1 MAEREVIATYK
12 RYNETGGKVWDTIYF
27 KTAAAAVG
35 ESNSRW
41 FMKPVN
47 TVNGNS
53 FTQNGGIT
61 LYANDITIRKN
72 QTPETYNYIS
82 EGQKIT
88 EALKALD
95 KAAKDAKDSIPSGV
109 LTTANYADTLS
120 SVYQAKNDELDKLT
134 NIAGTGY
141 VMRTTLGYSV
151 ATAPMLADSIK
162 ATNTFVPKERTVN
175 GKALSSNI
183 TLTGDDI
190 KTTASGNNISQDI
203 ATIREMAN
211 GRVRSFVIDTPAQ
224 SETSCNSSFRVP
236 KTNSSTS
243 TSVVKITV
251 TGAKP
256 LEDIQG
262 NLVDL
267 STLVVGDVIFTKTA
281 GMKDWWYAGEAV
293 DTTIQGANVKFYWFY
308 QLDADS
314 ITVENTF
321 NSSSQNAIS
330 GMGVKAAIGTLKAET
345 KGGDKKYIQ
354 SISETNGIISAVEAS
369 MPTSL
374 PASNTTNAYSETGT
388 APVSGTA
395 VNQAISQNVKGS
407 NSTSKGVKV
416 AIGGT
421 IKAPTVTVTVTGGSV
436 AIGNT
441 SVVDGGTVYNAI
453 TGVVTARATK
463 VYYKLKSEGTP
474 TSGMAAG
481 DICII
486 EESVVS

>member
-211 GRVRSFVIDTPAQ
+211 GRSRSFVINTTQ
-224 SETSCNSSFRVP
+224 ESETSCNSLFGVKKTDS
-236 KTNSSTS
+236 TNSI
-243 TSVVKITV
+243 VRVAV
-251 TGAKP
+251 TNAKP
-256 LEDIQG
+256 LYNIQG
-262 NLVDL
+262 DNVAL
-267 STLVVGDVIFTKTA
+267 STLIVGDVIFTKNS
-281 GMKDWWYAGEAV
+281 GMKDWWYGGEAV
-293 DTTIQGANVKFYWFY
+293 DTTVQGSNVKYYWFY

-314 ITVENTF
+314 ITVENTY
-321 NSSSQNAIS
+321 SKTSQNAIS
-330 GMGVKAAIGTLKAET
+330 GMGVQEAIETLDVAA
-345 KGGDKKYIQ
+345 KGGAGKYIQ
-354 SISETNGIISAVEAS
+354 SISETDGKISATEAS
-369 MPTSL
+369 FPTSL
-374 PASNTTNAYSETGT
+374 PASNTSNTYSSTGT
-388 APVSGTA
+388 VPVSGTA
-395 VNQAISQNVKGS
+395 VNQAISQNVTGS

-436 AIGNT
+436 VSGNT
-441 SVVDGGTVYNAI
+441 SVVDGGTVYSAI
-453 TGVVTARATK
+453 DTSMKARATK
-463 VYYKLKSEGTP
+463 VFYKLKREGTP

>member
-12 RYNETGGKVWDTIYF
+12 RYNKEGGNVWDTIYF

-47 TVNGNS
+47 TVNNIP
-53 FTQNGGIT
+53 FTQNGGIM
-61 LYANDITIRKN
+61 LYANNITIFKN
-72 QTPETYNYIS
+72 AKPATYNYIS
-82 EGQKIT
+82 EGQTIT

-95 KAAKDAKDSIPSGV
+95 AAAKDAKDSIPSGV
-109 LTTANYADTLS
+109 LTTGNYAAVLNQ
-120 SVYQAKNDELDKLT
+120 VYQLKNDELDKLT

-141 VMRTTLGYSV
+141 VMKTTLGYSA
-151 ATAPMLADSIK
+151 ATPLMLADSIK
-162 ATNTFVPKERTVN
+162 ATNAFVPKERTVN
-175 GKALSSNI
+175 SKALSSDI

-190 KTTASGNNISQDI
+190 KTTANGKNISQDI
-203 ATIREMAN
+203 AAIREMAN
-211 GRVRSFVIDTPAQ
+211 GRSRSFVIDTPTQ
-224 SETSCNSSFRVP
+224 SETSCNHLFRVK
-236 KTNSSTS
+236 KTDSQSS
-243 TSVVKITV
+243 VKIAV

-256 LEDIQG
+256 LDDIQ
-262 NLVDL
+262 NNSIDL

-293 DTTIQGANVKFYWFY
+293 DTTIQGSNAKFYWFY

-321 NSSSQNAIS
+321 DGTSQNAIS
-330 GMGVKAAIGTLKAET
+330 GAGVQEAIKTLDVDA
-345 KGGDKKYIQ
+345 KGGSGKYIQ
-354 SISETNGIISAVEAS
+354 SISETDGKISAVEAS

-374 PASNTTNAYSETGT
+374 PASNTVNTYSSTGT
-388 APVSGTA
+388 APVSGKA
-395 VNQAISQNVKGS
+395 VNQAISQTVTSSGK
-407 NSTSKGVKV
+407 SKGVTV

-421 IKAPTVTVTVTGGSV
+421 IQKPTITVTSTGGECEN
-436 AIGNT
+436 GDMNF
-441 SVVDGGTVYNAI
+441 VDGATVRMAI
-453 TGVVTARATK
+453 DEHVAARATK
-463 VYYKLKSEGTP
+463 VFYNLKSQGTP
-474 TSGMAAG
+474 TSGMVAG

>member
-12 RYNETGGKVWDTIYF
+12 RYNETGGNVWDTIYF

-47 TVNGNS
+47 TVNGIP
-53 FTQNGGIT
+53 FTQNGGIM
-61 LYANDITIRKN
+61 LYANNITIRKN
-72 QTPETYNYIS
+72 EKPATYNYIS
-82 EGQKIT
+82 EGQTIA

-95 KAAKDAKDSIPSGV
+95 NAAKDAKDSIPSGV

-134 NIAGTGY
+134 KIPGTGY
-141 VMRTTLGYSV
+141 VTKTSLGY
-151 ATAPMLADSIK
+151 ATSTALMLVKDIK
-162 ATNTFVPKERTVN
+162 DTGAFVPKERTVN
-175 GKALSSNI
+175 NKALSSDI

-190 KTTASGNNISQDI
+190 KTTANGKNISQDI
-203 ATIREMAN
+203 AAIREMAN
-211 GRVRSFVIDTPAQ
+211 GRSRSFVIDTPEQ
-224 SETSCNSSFRVP
+224 SEISCNSSFRVK
-236 KTNSSTS
+236 KTNSQNF
-243 TSVVKITV
+243 VKVAV

-256 LEDIQG
+256 LENIQH

-293 DTTIQGANVKFYWFY
+293 DTTIQGANIKFYWFY
-308 QLDADS
+308 QFDADS
-314 ITVENTF
+314 VTVENTF
-321 NSSSQNAIS
+321 DDTSQNAIS
-330 GMGVKAAIGTLKAET
+330 GMGVKAAINTLNVPS

-354 SISETNGIISAVEAS
+354 SISEVDGKISAVEAE
-369 MPTSL
+369 MPAKL
-374 PASNTTNAYSETGT
+374 PASNTTSTYSSTGT
-388 APVSGTA
+388 DPVNGTA
-395 VNQAISQNVKGS
+395 VDKAISQTVISSG
-407 NSTSKGVKV
+407 TSKGVKV

-421 IKAPTVTVTVTGGSV
+421 IKKPTITVTSTGGECEN
-436 AIGNT
+436 GDTNF
-441 SVVDGGTVYNAI
+441 VDGGTVRMAI
-453 TGVVTARATK
+453 DEHVAARATK
-463 VYYKLKSEGTP
+463 VFYNLKSQGTP
-474 TSGMAAG
+474 TSGMVAG

>member
-27 KTAAAAVG
+27 RTAAAAVG

-72 QTPETYNYIS
+72 QTPETYNYIL

-95 KAAKDAKDSIPSGV
+95 KAAKDAKDSVPSGV
-109 LTTANYADTLS
+109 LTTANYAAVLN

-151 ATAPMLADSIK
+151 ATASMLADSIK
-162 ATNTFVPKERTVN
+162 ATNAFVPKERTVN

-203 ATIREMAN
+203 AAIREMAN
-211 GRVRSFVIDTPAQ
+211 GRSRSFVIDTPAQ

-243 TSVVKITV
+243 VVKVAV

-256 LEDIQG
+256 LEDIQN

-330 GMGVKAAIGTLKAET
+330 GMGVQAAINTLDVPS

-354 SISETNGIISAVEAS
+354 SISEENGKISAVEAL
-369 MPTSL
+369 MPTKL
-374 PASNTTNAYSETGT
+374 PASNTVSTYSSTGT
-388 APVSGTA
+388 DPVNGTA
-395 VNQAISQNVKGS
+395 VDKAISQTVASSG
-407 NSTSKGVKV
+407 TSKGVKV

-421 IKAPTVTVTVTGGSV
+421 IKKPTITVTATGGECEN
-436 AIGNT
+436 GDTNF
-441 SVVDGGTVYNAI
+441 VDGGTVRMAI
-453 TGVVTARATK
+453 DEHVAARATK
-463 VYYKLKSEGTP
+463 VFYNLKSQGTP
-474 TSGMAAG
+474 TSGMVAG

>member
-88 EALKALD
+88 EALKVLD

-203 ATIREMAN
+203 AAIREMAN
-211 GRVRSFVIDTPAQ
+211 GRSRSFVIDTPAQ

-330 GMGVKAAIGTLKAET
+330 GMGVQAAINTLDVPS

-354 SISETNGIISAVEAS
+354 SISEENGKISAVEAL
-369 MPTSL
+369 MPTKL
-374 PASNTTNAYSETGT
+374 PASNTVSTYSSTGT
-388 APVSGTA
+388 DPVNGTA
-395 VNQAISQNVKGS
+395 VDKAISQTVVSSG
-407 NSTSKGVKV
+407 TSKGVKV

-421 IKAPTVTVTVTGGSV
+421 IKKPTITVTATGGECEN
-436 AIGNT
+436 GDTNF
-441 SVVDGGTVYNAI
+441 VDGGTVRMAI
-453 TGVVTARATK
+453 DEHVAARATK
-463 VYYKLKSEGTP
+463 VFYNLKSQGTP
-474 TSGMAAG
+474 TSGMVAG

>member
-109 LTTANYADTLS
+109 LTTANYTETLN
-120 SVYQAKNDELDKLT
+120 SVYQKKNAELDNLSIIT
-134 NIAGTGY
+134 GTGY
-141 VMRTTLGYSV
+141 VTRGPLGYSV
-151 ATAPMLADSIK
+151 ATPQNLVDSIK
-162 ATNTFVPKERTVN
+162 TVGVFVPKERTVN

-183 TLTGDDI
+183 TLTGEDI

-211 GRVRSFVIDTPAQ
+211 GRVRSFVIDTTQ
-224 SETSCNSSFRVP
+224 ESEESCNSRFGVR
-236 KTNSSTS
+236 KTDSTN
-243 TSVVKITV
+243 SVVKVAV
-251 TGAKP
+251 TNAKP
-256 LEDIQG
+256 LYNIQG
-262 NLVDL
+262 DSVAL
-267 STLVVGDVIFTKTA
+267 STLAVGDVIFTKNS
-281 GMKDWWYAGEAV
+281 GMKDWWYGGEAV
-293 DTTIQGANVKFYWFY
+293 DTTIQGSNAKYYWFY

-314 ITVENTF
+314 ITVENTY
-321 NSSSQNAIS
+321 SKTSQNAIS
-330 GMGVKAAIGTLKAET
+330 GMGVQAAIETLDVAA
-345 KGGDKKYIQ
+345 KGGTGKYIQ
-354 SISETNGIISAVEAS
+354 SISETDGKISAVEAS

-416 AIGGT
+416 TIGGT
-421 IKAPTVTVTVTGGSV
+421 IKAPTVTVTATGGECET
-436 AIGNT
+436 GET
-441 SVVDGGTVYNAI
+441 KFVDGGTVRMAI
-453 TGVVTARATK
+453 DEHVAARATK
-463 VYYKLKSEGTP
+463 VFYNLKSQGTP
-474 TSGMAAG
+474 TSGMVAG

>member
-12 RYNETGGKVWDTIYF
+12 RYNETGGNVWDTIYF

-47 TVNGNS
+47 TVNGKS

-72 QTPETYNYIS
+72 STPETYNYIS

-109 LTTANYADTLS
+109 LTTANYAAVLN

-134 NIAGTGY
+134 KITGTGY
-141 VMRTTLGYSV
+141 VTKSTLGYSTS
-151 ATAPMLADSIK
+151 TALMLATDIK
-162 ATNTFVPKERTVN
+162 NTNTFVPKERTVN
-175 GKALSSNI
+175 GKALSSDI
-183 TLTGDDI
+183 TLTGENI
-190 KTTASGNNISQDI
+190 KTTTGGNNISQDI

-211 GRVRSFVIDTPAQ
+211 GRSRSFVIDTPVQ
-224 SETSCNSSFRVP
+224 SETSCNNLFRVQ

-243 TSVVKITV
+243 VVKVAV

-262 NLVDL
+262 NSVNL
-267 STLVVGDVIFTKTA
+267 STLTVGDVIFTKTA
-281 GMKDWWYAGEAV
+281 GIKDWWYAGEAV
-293 DTTIQGANVKFYWFY
+293 DTTIQGSNAKYYWFY
-308 QLDADS
+308 QLDADN
-314 ITVENTF
+314 ITVENTY
-321 NSSSQNAIS
+321 SKTSQNAIS
-330 GMGVKAAIGTLKAET
+330 GQGVAAAIGTLKAET
-345 KGGDKKYIQ
+345 KGGTGKYIQ
-354 SISETNGIISAVEAS
+354 SISETDGKISAVEAS

-374 PASNTTNAYSETGT
+374 PASNTSNTYSSTGT
-388 APVSGTA
+388 VPVSGTA
-395 VNQAISQNVKGS
+395 VNQAISQNVTGS

-421 IKAPTVTVTVTGGSV
+421 IKAPTITVTATGGECEN
-436 AIGNT
+436 GDTNF
-441 SVVDGGTVYNAI
+441 VDGGTVRMAI
-453 TGVVTARATK
+453 DEHVAARATK
-463 VYYKLKSEGTP
+463 VFYNLKSQGTP
-474 TSGMAAG
+474 TSGMVAG

>member
-12 RYNETGGKVWDTIYF
+12 RYNETGGKVWDIIYF
-27 KTAAAAVG
+27 RTAAAAVG

-109 LTTANYADTLS
+109 LTTANYAAVLN
-120 SVYQAKNDELDKLT
+120 SVYQAKNVELDNLS
-134 NIAGTGY
+134 NIVGNGY
-141 VMRTTLGYSV
+141 VTRTTLGTYTV
-151 ATAPMLADSIK
+151 QTALNIANDIK
-162 ATNTFVPKERTVN
+162 NTNTFVPKERTVN
-175 GKALSSNI
+175 NKALSSNI
-183 TLTGDDI
+183 TLTGEDI

-211 GRVRSFVIDTPAQ
+211 GRSRSFVINTTQ
-224 SETSCNSSFRVP
+224 ESETSCNSLFGVKKTDSANSIVRVAV
-236 KTNSSTS
+236 TN
-243 TSVVKITV
+243 
-251 TGAKP
+251 AKP
-256 LEDIQG
+256 LYNIQG
-262 NLVDL
+262 DNVAL
-267 STLVVGDVIFTKTA
+267 STLIVGDVIFTKNS
-281 GMKDWWYAGEAV
+281 GMKDWWYGGEAV
-293 DTTIQGANVKFYWFY
+293 DTATQGVNIKYYWFY

-314 ITVENTF
+314 ITVENTY
-321 NSSSQNAIS
+321 SKTSQNAIS
-330 GMGVKAAIGTLKAET
+330 GMGVQEAIETLDVAA
-345 KGGDKKYIQ
+345 KGGAGKYIQ
-354 SISETNGIISAVEAS
+354 SISETDGKISATEAS
-369 MPTSL
+369 FPTSL
-374 PASNTTNAYSETGT
+374 PASNTSNTYSSTGT
-388 APVSGTA
+388 VPVSGTA
-395 VNQAISQNVKGS
+395 VNQAISQNVTGS

-421 IKAPTVTVTVTGGSV
+421 IKAPTVIVTVTCGSV
-436 AIGNT
+436 ASGNT
-441 SVVDGGTVYNAI
+441 SVVDGGTVRTAI
-453 TGVVTARATK
+453 DEHVAARATK
-463 VYYKLKSEGTP
+463 VFYKLKSEGTP
-474 TSGMAAG
+474 TSGMVAG

>member
-27 KTAAAAVG
+27 RTAAAAVG

-47 TVNGNS
+47 TVNGIP

-72 QTPETYNYIS
+72 KTPETYNYIS

-109 LTTANYADTLS
+109 LTTANYTETLN
-120 SVYQAKNDELDKLT
+120 SVYQKKNAELDNLSIIT
-134 NIAGTGY
+134 GTGY
-141 VMRTTLGYSV
+141 VTRGPLGYSV
-151 ATAPMLADSIK
+151 ATPQNLVDSIK
-162 ATNTFVPKERTVN
+162 TVGVFVPKERTVN

-183 TLTGDDI
+183 TLTGEDI

-211 GRVRSFVIDTPAQ
+211 GRVRSFVIDTTQ
-224 SETSCNSSFRVP
+224 ESEESCNSRFGVR
-236 KTNSSTS
+236 KTDSTN
-243 TSVVKITV
+243 SVVKVAV
-251 TGAKP
+251 TNAKP
-256 LEDIQG
+256 LYNIQG
-262 NLVDL
+262 DSVAL
-267 STLVVGDVIFTKTA
+267 STLAVGDVIFTKNS
-281 GMKDWWYAGEAV
+281 GMKDWWYGGEAV
-293 DTTIQGANVKFYWFY
+293 DTTIQGSNAKYYWFY

-314 ITVENTF
+314 ITVENTY
-321 NSSSQNAIS
+321 SKTSQNAIS
-330 GMGVKAAIGTLKAET
+330 GMGVQEAIETLDVAA
-345 KGGDKKYIQ
+345 KGGTGKYIQ
-354 SISETNGIISAVEAS
+354 SISETDGKISAVEAL

-374 PASNTTNAYSETGT
+374 PASNTSNTYSSTGT
-388 APVSGTA
+388 VPVSGTA
-395 VNQAISQNVKGS
+395 VNQAISQNVTGN

-436 AIGNT
+436 ASGNT
-441 SVVDGGTVYNAI
+441 SVVDGGTVYSAI
-453 TGVVTARATK
+453 DTAMEARATK
-463 VYYKLKSEGTP
+463 VFYKLKNEGTP
-474 TSGMAAG
+474 TSGMVAG

-486 EESVVS
+486 EESVVL

>member
-12 RYNETGGKVWDTIYF
+12 RYNETGGNVWDTIYF

-47 TVNGNS
+47 TVNKIP

-72 QTPETYNYIS
+72 QTPETYNYIL

-109 LTTANYADTLS
+109 LTTANYTETLN
-120 SVYQAKNDELDKLT
+120 SVYQKKNAELDNLSIIT
-134 NIAGTGY
+134 GTGY
-141 VMRTTLGYSV
+141 VTRGPFGYSV
-151 ATAPMLADSIK
+151 ATPQNLVDSIK
-162 ATNTFVPKERTVN
+162 TVGVFVPKERTVN

-183 TLTGDDI
+183 TLTGEDI
-190 KTTASGNNISQDI
+190 KTTANGKNISQDI
-203 ATIREMAN
+203 AAIREMAN
-211 GRVRSFVIDTPAQ
+211 GRSRSFVIDTPTQ
-224 SETSCNSSFRVP
+224 SETSCNHLFRVK
-236 KTNSSTS
+236 KTDSQNF
-243 TSVVKITV
+243 VKVAV

-256 LEDIQG
+256 LENIQH

-293 DTTIQGANVKFYWFY
+293 DTTIQGANIKFYWFY
-308 QLDADS
+308 QFDADS

-321 NSSSQNAIS
+321 DGTSQNAIS
-330 GMGVKAAIGTLKAET
+330 GMGVQAAIETLDVPS

-354 SISETNGIISAVEAS
+354 SISEVDGKISAVEAE

-374 PASNTTNAYSETGT
+374 PASNTVNTYSSTGT
-388 APVSGTA
+388 APVSGKA
-395 VNQAISQNVKGS
+395 VNQAISQTVTGS
-407 NSTSKGVKV
+407 GKSKGVTV

-421 IKAPTVTVTVTGGSV
+421 IQKPTITVTSTGGECEN
-436 AIGNT
+436 GDTNF
-441 SVVDGGTVYNAI
+441 VDGGTVRMAI
-453 TGVVTARATK
+453 DEHVAARATK
-463 VYYKLKSEGTP
+463 VFYNLKSQGTP
-474 TSGMAAG
+474 TSGMVAG

>member
-12 RYNETGGKVWDTIYF
+12 RYNKEGGNVWDTIYF

-47 TVNGNS
+47 TVNSKS
-53 FTQNGGIT
+53 FTQNGGIM
-61 LYANDITIRKN
+61 LYAKDITIFENEK
-72 QTPETYNYIS
+72 PATYNYIS
-82 EGQKIT
+82 EGQTIT

-109 LTTANYADTLS
+109 LTTANYAAVLNQ
-120 SVYQAKNDELDKLT
+120 VYQAKDDELDKLT

-151 ATAPMLADSIK
+151 ATPLMLADDIK
-162 ATNTFVPKERTVN
+162 ATHAFVPKERTVN
-175 GKALSSNI
+175 SKALSSDI

-190 KTTASGNNISQDI
+190 KTTANGKNISQDI
-203 ATIREMAN
+203 AAIREMAN
-211 GRVRSFVIDTPAQ
+211 GRSRSFVIDTPTQ
-224 SETSCNSSFRVP
+224 SETSCNHLFRVK
-236 KTNSSTS
+236 KTDSQSS
-243 TSVVKITV
+243 VKVAV

-256 LEDIQG
+256 LDDIQ
-262 NLVDL
+262 NNSINL

-293 DTTIQGANVKFYWFY
+293 DTTIQDSNAKFYWFY

-321 NSSSQNAIS
+321 DGTSQNAIS
-330 GMGVKAAIGTLKAET
+330 GAGVQEAIKTLDVTA
-345 KGGDKKYIQ
+345 KGGSGKYIQ
-354 SISETNGIISAVEAS
+354 SISETDGKISAVEAP

-374 PASNTTNAYSETGT
+374 PASNTTNAYSSTGT

-395 VNQAISQNVKGS
+395 VNQAISQSIPGK
-407 NSTSKGVKV
+407 NSANKGVKV

-421 IKAPTVTVTVTGGSV
+421 IKEPTVTVTVTGGSV
-436 AIGNT
+436 ASGNT
-441 SVVDGGTVYNAI
+441 NVVDGGTVYSAI
-453 TGVVTARATK
+453 DTTMKARATK
-463 VYYKLKSEGTP
+463 VFYNLKSQGTP
-474 TSGMAAG
+474 TSGMVAG